1 MRFIYTKGFAVFFA
15 VLALAVLAAFSH
27 YKGWLGPVQQAFL
40 QLPRP
45 INFLL
50 NGAARPVKNFFS
62 TAFRLREI
70 ADENARL
77 SEQVLKLQNRQVLF
91 DGLSLENERLRKELK
106 FAQSS
111 KLDLQPCSVVGRS
124 AAGLADTVTVNCG
137 SAQGSAV
144 GKAVVADGF
153 LAGKVSYTEENF
165 SAVQLITNAGFSV
178 DARISQG
185 GKVAIARGS
194 FNSGLVLDQIAQD
207 EPVQRGQLAVTAG
220 VDDRIAKNLL
230 IGEIGEVLSAPNDL
244 FKRASLLSPIDFGNL
259 DFVFLVK

>member
-1 MRFIYTKGFAVFFA
+1 M
-15 VLALAVLAAFSH
+15 
-27 YKGWLGPVQQAFL
+27 
-40 QLPRP
+40 
-45 INFLL
+45 
-50 NGAARPVKNFFS
+50 
-62 TAFRLREI
+62 
-70 ADENARL
+70 
-77 SEQVLKLQNRQVLF
+77 
-91 DGLSLENERLRKELK
+91 
-106 FAQSS
+106 
-111 KLDLQPCSVVGRS
+111 
-124 AAGLADTVTVNCG
+124 
-137 SAQGSAV
+137 

-185 GKVAIARGS
+185 GKVAIVRGS